1 MPAATQTANGAP
13 LTGAPACPKCGGR
26 MWDNRQSKRN
36 PKAPDFRC
44 RDRSCD
50 GVLWPGQHKAAVPI
64 VTPRARGAAPA
75 AEQQAEPEAGQGT
88 ARQDG
93 ADRAPAAPS
102 LGPSLR
108 SCNLD
113 VTAFVLDE
121 VRARYADAGVPCTD
135 ATLAAIAAP
144 LFIAA
149 SDTKRPRGDRRGA
162 A

>member
-1 MPAATQTANGAP
+1 MATAMQTTNGAP

-50 GVLWPGQHKAAVPI
+50 GRLWPGQHKAATPI
-64 VTPRARGAAPA
+64 LTPRARGAAPA
-75 AEQQAEPEAGQGT
+75 GEQGAGQGS
-88 ARQDG
+88 ARGDSG
-93 ADRAPAAPS
+93 ERMPAAPS
-102 LGPSLR
+102 LSPSLR
-108 SCNLD
+108 SCYLD

-121 VRARYADAGVPCTD
+121 VRPRFAGAGVPCTD
-135 ATLAAIAAP
+135 ATLAAIAAT

-149 SDTKRPRGDRRGA
+149 SDTKRPRGEARGA